1 MTCKQTGC
9 NYPEGEC
16 NGACLPCNQN
26 CNQGRA
32 CPAMPIQY
40 ADDEKGEDNL
50 LLCVGMACV
59 LLVCFALVGVWTFA
73 KTLVEYVK

>member
-9 NYPEGEC
+9 NYPESEC
-16 NGACLPCNQN
+16 GGTCPPCNQS

-50 LLCVGMACV
+50 LLYVGVACV
-59 LLVCFALVGVWTFA
+59 LLVCFALIGMYKFA
-73 KTLVEYVK
+73 QTVAGWLA

>member
-9 NYPEGEC
+9 NSPEGEC
-16 NGACLPCNQN
+16 NGTCLPCNQN
-26 CNQGRA
+26 RSQGRA

-40 ADDEKGEDNL
+40 ADDESEDNL
-50 LLCVGMACV
+50 LLYVGVAVV

>member
-1 MTCKQTGC
+1 
-9 NYPEGEC
+9 
-16 NGACLPCNQN
+16 
-26 CNQGRA
+26 
-32 CPAMPIQY
+32 MPIQY

-50 LLCVGMACV
+50 LLYVGVAMV

>member
-16 NGACLPCNQN
+16 GGTCPLCNQRH
-26 CNQGRA
+26 NQVRD

-50 LLCVGMACV
+50 LLYVGVAMV

>member
-1 MTCKQTGC
+1 
-9 NYPEGEC
+9 
-16 NGACLPCNQN
+16 
-26 CNQGRA
+26 
-32 CPAMPIQY
+32 MPIQY

-50 LLCVGMACV
+50 LLYVGVACV

>member
-1 MTCKQTGC
+1 MACKQTGC
-9 NYPEGEC
+9 NSPEGEC
-16 NGACLPCNQN
+16 NGTCPPCNQS

-50 LLCVGMACV
+50 LLYVGVALV

-73 KTLVEYVK
+73 QAIAEYVK